1 MRQPSQAGHSRD
13 VVRHTIV
20 DGDPA
25 GGADLPSSIVID
37 TDALAGWMDTVG
49 LGAGPISDLTP
60 LAGGTQNV
68 MVRFVRSGDAYVLR
82 RGPQH
87 LRPTSNDAMRR
98 EIRVL
103 TALAPTDVPHPPF
116 IAGCD
121 DESVLGGA
129 VFYLMEPVEGFN
141 PGNELPPAYVE
152 DEGLRRSLGLSAVD
166 AAVVLGRQ
174 DLDTLGLRDLGKLD
188 GYLERQVPRWLREL
202 DSYSAMPGYAGPEL
216 PGLDEL
222 AAWLDAHRPTT
233 FTPGITHGDFHLS
246 NLMFHRD
253 RPGVA
258 AIVDWEM
265 CTAGDPLLDLGWLI
279 GTSPDADD
287 FGGVSPLAAAGGFPT
302 PDELIARY
310 AEGSTRDLSAMPWYV
325 VLACFKLGI
334 ILEGTYAR
342 AAAGKAPQEVGDM
355 LHATTLALFRRAR
368 RWAAV

>member
-1 MRQPSQAGHSRD
+1 M
-13 VVRHTIV
+13 
-20 DGDPA
+20 
-25 GGADLPSSIVID
+25 ID
-37 TDALAGWMDTVG
+37 TDAVAGWMDSVG
-49 LGAGPISDLTP
+49 LGSGPISDLTP
-60 LAGGTQNV
+60 LGGGTQNV
-68 MVRFVRSGDAYVLR
+68 MLRFVRAGETYVLR

-87 LRPTSNDAMRR
+87 LRPTSNGAMLR

-103 TALAPTDVPHPPF
+103 TALAGTDVPHPRL
-116 IAGCD
+116 IAGCA

-129 VFYLMEPVEGFN
+129 VFYVMEPVEGFN
-141 PGNELPPAYVE
+141 PGSELPQAYVD
-152 DEGLRRSLGLSAVD
+152 DEALRRSLGLSAVD
-166 AAVVLGRQ
+166 AAVILGRQ
-174 DLDTLGLRDLGKLD
+174 DLDELGLRDLGKLD
-188 GYLERQVPRWLREL
+188 GYLERQVPRWLKEL
-202 DSYSAMPGYAGPEL
+202 ESYSAMPGYAGPEL

-222 AAWLDAHRPTT
+222 AAWLDANRPSS
-233 FTPGITHGDFHLS
+233 FTPGITHGDYHLS

-279 GTSPDADD
+279 GTSPDDDD
-287 FGGVSPLAAAGGFPT
+287 FGGVSNLAAAGGFPR

-310 AEGSTRDLSAMPWYV
+310 AEGTTRDLSTMPWYV

-342 AAAGKAPQEVGDM
+342 AAAGKAPREVGDM

-368 RWAAV
+368 RWAQV